1 MERGGKSLCCGVIG
15 SKVHPIEPVS
25 IEQLTERVPL
35 SDVATWVTKLCT
47 RYTSDPSWQKYFLQK
62 RGLAK
67 DLQEELIPL
76 GLLSKKI
83 ANRSPDALLQYYQ
96 GSKQSFDAKIV
107 LPNGET
113 LETLEVTLA
122 CDGPQETIAAECLE
136 LHGYAPLYSSIPYS
150 GRRASRRLPKP
161 ELVSLDA
168 DAIVAECI
176 AQVQRAVT
184 KKCQSGKYV
193 NTNLV
198 VAFDDFCLLSIE
210 HFELVVEEFHTIKSS
225 FPIIYYV
232 GLGGRVFTQTNGE

>member
-1 MERGGKSLCCGVIG
+1 M
-15 SKVHPIEPVS
+15 HQIEPIS
-25 IEQLTERVPL
+25 IEQLMAPVPL
-35 SDVATWVTKLCT
+35 SDVDAWVTKLCV

-62 RGLAK
+62 RGLTK

-76 GLLSKKI
+76 GRLCKKI
-83 ANRSPDALLQYYQ
+83 ANRHPGALLQYYQ

-122 CDGPQETIAAECLE
+122 CDGLQESIAAECLE
-136 LHGYAPLYSSIPYS
+136 RYGYAPLYSSIPMS
-150 GRRASRRLPKP
+150 GLRASRQLPKP

-168 DAIVAECI
+168 EAIVAECI
-176 AQVQRAVT
+176 AQVQIAVT

-198 VAFDDFCLLSIE
+198 VAFDDFRLLSIE
-210 HFELVVEEFHTIKSS
+210 HFELVENEFRAIKSS

-232 GLGGRVFTQTNGE
+232 GLGGRVFIQTNGE